1 MSLFK
6 KIHNWYCTYFIG
18 KKIVHS
24 KQYPP
29 GELCNYF
36 KKNGVSYVRIK
47 ITNRQLYVGYNPV
60 TDIPVSKI
68 VRIDKLKSKFYKWYA
83 SLFKVKTA
91 KKIFII
97 NKKK

>member
-1 MSLFK
+1 MRVFK
-6 KIHNWYCTYFIG
+6 KIYNWYCKYFIG

-24 KQYPP
+24 KHFPP
-29 GELCNYF
+29 GELCKYLM
-36 KKNGVSYVRIK
+36 KNGKSYVRIK

-60 TDIPVSKI
+60 TDIPVSKV

-83 SLFKVKTA
+83 SLFNVKAA